1 MTSPVLMMI
10 PARAWICRENRWS
23 TKVRI
28 GLMSRNRIPYI
39 ESLSI
44 MSSRC
49 NPASVAI
56 SGMHRP
62 DA

>member
-1 MTSPVLMMI
+1 MMI
-10 PARAWICRENRWS
+10 PARAWIWRLNRWS

-28 GLMSRNRIPYI
+28 GLMSRKRIPYI

-44 MSSRC
+44 MSSRSS
-49 NPASVAI
+49 PASVAI

-62 DA
+62 EA

>member
-1 MTSPVLMMI
+1 MMI
-10 PARAWICRENRWS
+10 PARACTCRENRWS
-23 TKVRI
+23 TNVRI

-44 MSSRC
+44 MSSRSS
-49 NPASVAI
+49 PAITAI

-62 DA
+62 LA